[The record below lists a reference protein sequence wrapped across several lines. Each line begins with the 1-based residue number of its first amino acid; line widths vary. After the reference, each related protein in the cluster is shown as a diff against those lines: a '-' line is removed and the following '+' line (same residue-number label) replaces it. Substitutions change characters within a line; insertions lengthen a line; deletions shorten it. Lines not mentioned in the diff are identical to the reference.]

1 MTGVTLKGLRCD
13 HPEWGPWLGV
23 LEPALAAAADTSW
36 NDVVGWQPPL
46 PSNDRPALTQAVID
60 VDQRAA
66 ERWWRTLLD
75 AAVDGPAHSIG
86 RGSIDVIE
94 LLDAAVS
101 DDVERL
107 AALAASAGAPTDT
120 IQAMGGLAAMPI
132 LHACRRRVER
142 AQWRR
147 ACCPVCGAWPALAEA
162 RGLERSRHGRCGRC
176 GNEWAIA
183 WLQCPYCGTD
193 DHARLRTLVP
203 ETSGESRKVEACA
216 VCRGYVKTVMTL
228 TPAAPADVPL
238 LDLATVDLDVAA
250 LSEGYTRPA
259 RARTPLQARVVA
271 RERRGVLAWLTP

>member
-101 DDVERL
+101 DDVE
-107 AALAASAGAPTDT
+107 
-120 IQAMGGLAAMPI
+120 
-132 LHACRRRVER
+132 
-142 AQWRR
+142 
-147 ACCPVCGAWPALAEA
+147 
-162 RGLERSRHGRCGRC
+162 
-176 GNEWAIA
+176 
-183 WLQCPYCGTD
+183 
-193 DHARLRTLVP
+193 
-203 ETSGESRKVEACA
+203 
-216 VCRGYVKTVMTL
+216 
-228 TPAAPADVPL
+228 
-238 LDLATVDLDVAA
+238 
-250 LSEGYTRPA
+250 
-259 RARTPLQARVVA
+259 
-271 RERRGVLAWLTP
+271 